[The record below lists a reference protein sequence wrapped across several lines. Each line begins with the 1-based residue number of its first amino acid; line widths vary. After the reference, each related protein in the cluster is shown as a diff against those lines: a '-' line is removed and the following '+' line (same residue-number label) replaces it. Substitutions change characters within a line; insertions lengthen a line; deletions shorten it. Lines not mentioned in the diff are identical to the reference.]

1 MELEMQL
8 DLVNEMVAIAKGL
21 KELKEKPE
29 RDEFLKVKLIAS

>member
-1 MELEMQL
+1 MQL